1 MNIELN
7 SALISM
13 LAFAILSNIPLGY
26 LRMGTEKFSVRWF
39 VYIHLSVP
47 FIIGLRISNHI
58 SWQVIPFSIASG
70 CCRADGRQSSLSP
83 EKRVRKPRRPKMKQA
98 ALAGDLVERLLK
110 GFGLDERLQQYRAL
124 IIWEEVVGPQIAA
137 RTRPI
142 RIREGILEVNVDQPT
157 WMQQLQLM
165 KPKILAQ
172 LNAELGKATIK
183 DLFLKRGKVHVRA
196 DKQAEPP
203 PIWRMVQLDEGEK
216 SHIDGL
222 LTGIEDTEL
231 RNEME
236 KFLTKQMRLLKA
248 EGEKLTTDD

>member
-1 MNIELN
+1 M
-7 SALISM
+7 
-13 LAFAILSNIPLGY
+13 
-26 LRMGTEKFSVRWF
+26 
-39 VYIHLSVP
+39 
-47 FIIGLRISNHI
+47 
-58 SWQVIPFSIASG
+58 Q
-70 CCRADGRQSSLSP
+70 
-83 EKRVRKPRRPKMKQA
+83 QA
-98 ALAGDLVERLLK
+98 ALAGDLVEKMLK

-172 LNAELGKATIK
+172 LNAQLGKATIK

-203 PIWRMVQLDEGEK
+203 PIWRMVQLDESEK
-216 SHIDGL
+216 AQIDEL
-222 LTGIEDTEL
+222 VKGIEDPEL
-231 RNEME
+231 RHEME

-248 EGEKLTTDD
+248 EELLKG

>member
-1 MNIELN
+1 M
-7 SALISM
+7 
-13 LAFAILSNIPLGY
+13 
-26 LRMGTEKFSVRWF
+26 
-39 VYIHLSVP
+39 
-47 FIIGLRISNHI
+47 
-58 SWQVIPFSIASG
+58 
-70 CCRADGRQSSLSP
+70 
-83 EKRVRKPRRPKMKQA
+83 RKPRRPKMQQA
-98 ALAGDLVERLLK
+98 ALAGDLVEKMLK

-172 LNAELGKATIK
+172 LNAQLGKATIK

-203 PIWRMVQLDEGEK
+203 PIWRMVQLDESEK
-216 SHIDGL
+216 AQIDEL
-222 LTGIEDTEL
+222 VKGIEDPEL
-231 RNEME
+231 RHEME

-248 EGEKLTTDD
+248 EELLKG